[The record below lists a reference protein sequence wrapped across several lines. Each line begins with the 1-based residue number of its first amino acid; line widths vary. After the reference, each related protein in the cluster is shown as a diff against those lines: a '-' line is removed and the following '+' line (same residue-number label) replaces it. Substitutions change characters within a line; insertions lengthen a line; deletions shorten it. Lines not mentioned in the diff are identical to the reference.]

1 MPACVTLGTAAQT
14 MPGKISSVISR
25 RELLAGGAWSLAASG
40 GARAED
46 GAEDNRSITNVPGI
60 AVGHWTHESGSTGCT
75 AVLSE
80 NGAVAGVDVRGGAP
94 GARETELLRPE
105 MSVDKIHAVVLCGGS
120 AFGLAAADGV
130 MRYLEGRGS
139 GYAFGGQV
147 IPIVSAAVLFDLGVG
162 DPKIRPTAESGA
174 AAARAASDAPVAMG
188 NVGAGAGAT
197 VGKMLGLRRAMKGGL
212 GSAMLELP
220 QGIVVGALA
229 AVNALGDVR
238 DPEKGT
244 IIAGARHENGSGF
257 IDSMQWLRSGRAFAN
272 GAGRNT
278 TIGVVAANVTW
289 TKAAATKAAQ
299 MAHDGLAR
307 AVRPAH
313 MPADGDTIFALGTG
327 GTAADLRL
335 TGVIGAAAA
344 DAFAQAVVAA
354 ARAAK
359 GAFGFP
365 AAADIRPGAE

>member
-1 MPACVTLGTAAQT
+1 MQARTEPPPARADKACGA
-14 MPGKISSVISR
+14 ISR
-25 RELLAGGAWSLAASG
+25 REIIAAGILSPAAAG
-40 GARAED
+40 RARAQ
-46 GAEDNRSITNVPGI
+46 DNRSITNVPGI
-60 AVGHWTHESGSTGCT
+60 EVGHWTHESGSTGCT
-75 AVLSE
+75 VVLSRK
-80 NGAVAGVDVRGGAP
+80 GAVAGVDVRGGAP
-94 GARETELLRPE
+94 GSRETALLRPE
-105 MSVDKIHAVVLCGGS
+105 MSVDAIHAVVLCGGS

-130 MRYLEGRGS
+130 MRYLESEGV

-162 DPKIRPTAESGA
+162 DARIRPTAESGA
-174 AAARAASDAPVAMG
+174 AAARAASAAPAAMG

-197 VGKMLGLRRAMKGGL
+197 VGKILGPRRAMKGGL

-220 QGIVVGALA
+220 GGIVVGALA
-229 AVNALGDVR
+229 AVNALGDVV
-238 DPEKGT
+238 DPENGS
-244 IIAGARHENGSGF
+244 IVAGARGESGAGF
-257 IDSMQWLRSGRAFAN
+257 LDSMQWLRSGRAIAGG

-289 TKAAATKAAQ
+289 TKAAAAKAAQ

-335 TGVIGAAAA
+335 TGIIGAAAA
-344 DAFAQAVVAA
+344 DVFAQAAVAA
-354 ARAAK
+354 VRAAK
-359 GAFGFP
+359 SAFGFP
-365 AAADIRPGAE
+365 AAADFQP

>member
-1 MPACVTLGTAAQT
+1 M
-14 MPGKISSVISR
+14 ISR
-25 RELLAGGAWSLAASG
+25 RELIAGGACSLAAAG
-40 GARAED
+40 GARAE
-46 GAEDNRSITNVPGI
+46 ENRSITNVPGI

-75 AVLSE
+75 AVLSK

-94 GARETELLRPE
+94 GSRETELLRPE

-120 AFGLAAADGV
+120 AFGLAAADGA
-130 MRYLEGRGS
+130 MRYLEGEGI

-147 IPIVSAAVLFDLGVG
+147 VPIVSAAVLFDLGVG
-162 DPKIRPTAESGA
+162 DPRIRPTAESGA
-174 AAARAASDAPVAMG
+174 AAAQAASDAPVAMG

-197 VGKMLGLRRAMKGGL
+197 VGKMLGPRRAMKGGL

-229 AVNALGDVR
+229 AVNALGDVV
-238 DPEKGT
+238 DPENGT
-244 IIAGARHENGSGF
+244 IIAGARNASGSGF
-257 IDSMQWLRSGRAFAN
+257 IDAMQWLRSGRTIAS

-289 TKAAATKAAQ
+289 TKAAAAKAAQ

-327 GTAADLRL
+327 GPAADSRL
-335 TGVIGAAAA
+335 TGTIGAAAA
-344 DAFAQAVVAA
+344 DVFAQAVVAA
-354 ARAAK
+354 ARAAES
-359 GAFGFP
+359 AFGFP
-365 AAADIRPGAE
+365 AAADIQPGAE

>member
-1 MPACVTLGTAAQT
+1 M
-14 MPGKISSVISR
+14 
-25 RELLAGGAWSLAASG
+25 SLAAAA
-40 GARAED
+40 AR
-46 GAEDNRSITNVPGI
+46 AEDNRSITNVPGI
-60 AVGHWTHESGSTGCT
+60 EVGHWTHRSGSTGCT
-75 AVLSE
+75 AILSE
-80 NGAVAGVDVRGGAP
+80 SGAVAGVDVRGGAP

-130 MRYLEGRGS
+130 MRYLEGEGI

-174 AAARAASDAPVAMG
+174 AAARAASGAPVAMG

-197 VGKMLGLRRAMKGGL
+197 VGKMLGMRRAMKGGL

-229 AVNALGDVR
+229 AVNALGDVV
-238 DPEKGT
+238 DPANGT
-244 IIAGARHENGSGF
+244 IVSGARNESGDGF
-257 IDSMQWLRSGRAFAN
+257 IDSMQWLRSGRAFK
-272 GAGRNT
+272 GGVGRNT

-289 TKAAATKAAQ
+289 TKAAAAKAAQ

-327 GTAADLRL
+327 GPAADSRL

-344 DAFAQAVVAA
+344 DVFAQAVVAA

-359 GAFGFP
+359 GAFGLP
-365 AAADIRPGAE
+365 AAADIQPGAE